1 MIIDIDIETLFPEG
15 LSDEAISAISAIS
28 DVLAEIAM
36 QWESKHYHQLK
47 RFREQQQIDF
57 CDPLKPWCRKKI
69 A

>member
-15 LSDEAISAISAIS
+15 LSDEAISAVS

-36 QWESKHYHQLK
+36 QWESNHYNQLK
-47 RFREQQQIDF
+47 RFRKQQQVDF
-57 CDPLKPWCRKKI
+57 CDPLQPWRRKNS

>member
-15 LSDEAISAISAIS
+15 LSDEAISAVN
-28 DVLAEIAM
+28 DVLYEIVR

-47 RFREQQQIDF
+47 RFHEQQQIDF
-57 CDPLKPWCRKKI
+57 CDPLKPWRRKNT

>member
-1 MIIDIDIETLFPEG
+1 MIIDIDSETLFPEG
-15 LSDEAISAISAIS
+15 LSDEVISGIS

-36 QWESKHYHQLK
+36 QWESKHFHQLK

-57 CDPLKPWCRKKI
+57 CDPLKPWCRKNK

>member
-15 LSDEAISAISAIS
+15 LSDEAISAISH
-28 DVLAEIAM
+28 VLSEMAL

-47 RFREQQQIDF
+47 RFHEQQQIDF
-57 CDPLKPWCRKKI
+57 CDPLKPWRRKNT

>member
-1 MIIDIDIETLFPEG
+1 MSIDIDIEMLFPEG
-15 LSDEAISAISAIS
+15 LSDEAVSAIN

-57 CDPLKPWCRKKI
+57 CDPLKPWYRKKI

>member
-1 MIIDIDIETLFPEG
+1 MIIDIDMATLFPEG
-15 LSDEAISAISAIS
+15 LSDEAISAVS

-57 CDPLKPWCRKKI
+57 RDPLKPWCRKSL

>member
-1 MIIDIDIETLFPEG
+1 MIIDIDSETLFPDG
-15 LSDEAISAISAIS
+15 LSDEAISAIN

-36 QWESKHYHQLK
+36 QWESQHYDQLK

-57 CDPLKPWCRKKI
+57 CDPLKPWCRKNP